1 MELTQEQV
9 KFYLPKINNI
19 FQQAYGDKYLG
30 LDWINKRATNFY
42 IFKVENSVVG
52 CAVMDKNK
60 IIAIEI
66 NSAGKGHG
74 TKLLTKIKQHNP
86 NAWVT
91 VEIDSVAM
99 IKALAKSGF
108 TLVNNA
114 DKIKELVKDEIAFS
128 QTIATPSLETQ
139 GLAFVRLENSSH
151 STVYAQLTFN

>member
-114 DKIKELVKDEIAFS
+114 DKINNVRSCFS
-128 QTIATPSLETQ
+128 GFSLANISAVSITYSHCNSDKRLIF
-139 GLAFVRLENSSH
+139 GLP
-151 STVYAQLTFN
+151 